1 MGGSSKP
8 ADPKVTP
15 FVEPAAPSN
24 PIPNY
29 FGQAPASG
37 GMYKPDFG
45 ASNGAFG
52 APQQA
57 TQDEQP
63 SPAVTSPMQPQ
74 TAPYSAPAPS
84 WGNGGTSQ
92 MQQSNQMTPFSIPTR
107 RGLTLQDGQARA
119 AQNAGGMVGFDPM
132 NFMQGLQNN
141 PNGIMDMI
149 GKFTSGFQNA
159 PRYKNYTD
167 TTPGLSTDENGAFRP
182 DLMFGGFNGR

>member
-52 APQQA
+52 EPQQA
-57 TQDEQP
+57 TQAEQP

-74 TAPYSAPAPS
+74 TAPYSAPET
-84 WGNGGTSQ
+84 GFG
-92 MQQSNQMTPFSIPTR
+92 QQTMHRGFAIPTPQSPNMG
-107 RGLTLQDGQARA
+107 GLHDRLTQAMQGAGQF
-119 AQNAGGMVGFDPM
+119 QGGGMGFDPQ
-132 NFMQGLQNN
+132 NF
-141 PNGIMDMI
+141 MDMI